1 MLHILTNTDN
11 LQALYRKELPVNVE
25 QDVFLFTQ
33 DCVYAGMLDHKDHLM
48 ILSLKQ
54 CYFLQEDMEARGLKR
69 LIGDNIQLVNYLSF
83 VSLTQEHSPVVTW

>member
-25 QDVFLFTQ
+25 QDVFLLTQ

-54 CYFLQEDMEARGLKR
+54 CYFLQEDMEARGLKS
-69 LIGDNIQLVNYLSF
+69 LISDNIQVVNYSSF
-83 VSLTQEHSPVVTW
+83 VSLTQEYSPVVTW